1 MYCGQTE
8 KAVSVCERVI
18 NELPEPATAYAYFI
32 KGVCMLHRF
41 DSGGIELV
49 YRAIAINT
57 NYIDTGLSEIG
68 AFCCIT
74 GNSDELKKYRNSCT
88 EMYQAQADKYD
99 EAGILRP
106 GDKLSAEELP
116 DGMRSCIYNI

>member
-57 NYIDTGLSEIG
+57 NYIYLSTISTKVSAEIG
-68 AFCCIT
+68 SPEASQASVSAF
-74 GNSDELKKYRNSCT
+74 
-88 EMYQAQADKYD
+88 
-99 EAGILRP
+99 RP
-106 GDKLSAEELP
+106 
-116 DGMRSCIYNI
+116 R